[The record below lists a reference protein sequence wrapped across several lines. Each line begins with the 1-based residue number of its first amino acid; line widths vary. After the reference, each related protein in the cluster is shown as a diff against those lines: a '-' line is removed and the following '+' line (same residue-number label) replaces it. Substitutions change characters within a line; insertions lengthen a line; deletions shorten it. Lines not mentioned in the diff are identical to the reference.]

1 MTEEYFMT
9 RNKFVPSCGKQ
20 IVEDEMKV
28 IICILGDPAYPLL
41 PFLMKEYPKC

>member
-9 RNKFVPSCGKQ
+9 RNKFVPSCGKK